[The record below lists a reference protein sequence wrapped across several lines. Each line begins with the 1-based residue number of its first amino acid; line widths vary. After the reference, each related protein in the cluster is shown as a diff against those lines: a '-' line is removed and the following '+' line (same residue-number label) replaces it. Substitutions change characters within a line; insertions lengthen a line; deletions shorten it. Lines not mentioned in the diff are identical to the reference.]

1 MVLVDTSVWIEYFKG
16 NTDVKRLDTLI
27 NTNNVCI
34 NELIL
39 AELVPSINVKKEQ
52 KLKELLFS
60 INRLKIDI
68 NWNQV
73 ISIQTTNL
81 KNGINKVGISDIIIL
96 QNAIMNNV
104 ELYTIDK
111 HFSLMS
117 KYNKVKL
124 YNTKK

>member
-27 NTNNVCI
+27 DTNNVCI

-39 AELVPSINVKKEQ
+39 AELIPSINIKKEQ
-52 KLKELLFS
+52 KLKEILFS
-60 INRLKIDI
+60 INRLEIDI
-68 NWNQV
+68 NWNQI

-124 YNTKK
+124 YNAKK